1 MNCYWCTNEQLIWG
15 GDIDVDESMG
25 HLYPEY
31 SVRTNLSCPKC
42 HSEYEV
48 LKKLNELIKQG
59 EKSNLAARKIAEE
72 TGYEKKW
79 LYSKLHKKLDK

>member
-15 GDIDVDESMG
+15 GGIDVDESMG

-31 SVRTNLSCPKC
+31 SVRTNMHCPKC

-48 LKKLNELIKQG
+48 LKKRD
-59 EKSNLAARKIAEE
+59 AF
-72 TGYEKKW
+72 
-79 LYSKLHKKLDK
+79 D